1 MAQFQGSA
9 GRTSTC
15 MTTTQ
20 THAAESNPR
29 SDFYVPGAAALSD
42 RAGRIEQYLTSVYR
56 VHRFRGGVTARPE

>member
-1 MAQFQGSA
+1 
-9 GRTSTC
+9 